1 MYLLSSGLQ
10 FKIIE
15 VNRPSQNEYDEE
27 VKTLGYGKLF
37 KNPKILVATGAICIS
52 TSAMALLEPCLPI
65 WLMDTIHPEVI
76 KLEIFE
82 EIKVQL
88 ELFTFRNGNLEQYF
102 CLIALVT

>member
-1 MYLLSSGLQ
+1 MFPGLQ

-27 VKTLGYGKLF
+27 IETLGYGKIF

-65 WLMDTIHPEVI
+65 WLMDTIHPEVFHSNL
-76 KLEIFE
+76 KYFLKTNFN
-82 EIKVQL
+82 K
-88 ELFTFRNGNLEQYF
+88 ELFSSRNGNWVQYF
-102 CLIALVT
+102 CLTALGT